1 MNFSI
6 VVRFIGILLVIEG
19 VFIFS
24 ALPFSYYYGGSDFN
38 AILISGLITLLF
50 GLLFRLITK
59 EANEKSIGKREGYVI
74 VSFSWVIISI
84 FGTLP
89 FILTNSIPSFTDAFF
104 ETISGFS
111 TTGASIL
118 TDIEV
123 VPKGVLFWRSMT
135 HWIGG
140 MGIIVLTVAILPF
153 LGIGG
158 MQLFNAESS
167 GISTD
172 KLHPRITETAKRLW
186 GIYVLLTAAQTILLL
201 MGDMNLFE
209 SLCHAFGTMGTGGFS
224 PKNTSIGQ
232 YSPYIQYVCIV
243 FMMLASTSFTLHYFA
258 LKGKLKKIYKN
269 EEFRLFLTIIFGSS
283 LLIATFLFFDKYNQ
297 YNDFE
302 KAFRDSWFTVSSIVS
317 CTGFVTADYM
327 KWSPFLW
334 FLIFLLMFSG
344 GCAGS
349 TTGGIKVI
357 RHLLLLKN
365 ASMEF
370 KRLLHPSAI
379 LPVRLDGKPVHQD
392 IIFNIL
398 AFFMMY
404 IIIFAVSS
412 FLLSFTGVNPVSSMG
427 AVATC
432 MAGIGP
438 GLGDVGGPATNFSMV
453 PLMGKWILSFMM
465 LIGRLEIFTVFILF
479 APSFWKR

>member
-6 VVRFIGILLVIEG
+6 IIRFLGILLVIEG
-19 VFIFS
+19 LFIFT

-38 AILISGLITLLF
+38 SILISGIITLIF
-50 GLLFRLITK
+50 GILFRLITK

-74 VSFSWVIISI
+74 VTFSWIVMSV

-89 FILTNSIPSFTDAFF
+89 YIISNSIPSFTDAFF

-118 TDIEV
+118 TDIEAI
-123 VPKGVLFWRSMT
+123 PKGILFWRSMT

-167 GISTD
+167 GPTKD

-186 GIYVLLTAAQTILLL
+186 GIYVLFTLLQTVLLL
-201 MGDMNLFE
+201 LGGMNLFE
-209 SLCHAFGTMGTGGFS
+209 SLCHAFGTMATGGFS
-224 PKNTSIGQ
+224 PKNSSIAD
-232 YSPYIQYVCIV
+232 YSPYIQYVCII
-243 FMMLASTSFTLHYFA
+243 FMMIASTSFSLHYYA
-258 LKGKLKKIYKN
+258 LKGKFKKAYKS
-269 EEFRLFLTIIFGSS
+269 EEFRLFLTIILASS
-283 LLIATFLFFDKYNQ
+283 LIISLFLYFDSYQKYNS
-297 YNDFE
+297 FE
-302 KAFRDSWFTVSSIVS
+302 EAFRNAWFTVTSIVS

-327 KWSPFLW
+327 KWAPFLW
-334 FLIFLLMFSG
+334 FFIFLLMFSG

-349 TTGGIKVI
+349 TSGGIKVV
-357 RHLLLLKN
+357 RHLLLIKN
-365 ASMEF
+365 ASLEF
-370 KRLLHPSAI
+370 KRLIHPSAI
-379 LPVRLDGKPVHQD
+379 LPVRLDGKPVSQD

-398 AFFMMY
+398 AFFLMY
-404 IIIFAVSS
+404 ILIFSISS
-412 FLLSFTGVNPVSSMG
+412 FLLAITGVNPISSIG

-438 GLGDVGGPATNFSMV
+438 GLGDVGGPVGNFSMV
-453 PLMGKWILSFMM
+453 PLLGKWILSFMM

-479 APSFWKR
+479 APSNWKK

>member
-6 VVRFIGILLVIEG
+6 IIRFLGILLIIEG
-19 VFIFS
+19 FFIFT

-38 AILISGLITLLF
+38 AILISGVITLLF
-50 GLLFRLITK
+50 GVLFRLITK
-59 EANEKSIGKREGYVI
+59 EADEKSIGKREGYVI
-74 VSFSWVIISI
+74 VTLSWVVISI

-89 FILTNSIPSFTDAFF
+89 FIISNSIPSFTDAFF

-118 TDIEV
+118 TDIES
-123 VPKGVLFWRSMT
+123 VPKGILFWRSMT

-167 GISTD
+167 GPTKD

-186 GIYVLLTAAQTILLL
+186 GIYFLLTVMLTGFLLL
-201 MGDMNLFE
+201 GGMNLFE

-224 PKNTSIGQ
+224 PKNTSIKD
-232 YSPYIQYVCIV
+232 YSPYIQYVCTI
-243 FMMLASTSFTLHYFA
+243 FMMLAATSFSLHYFA
-258 LKGKLKKIYKN
+258 LKGKFSKVFKN
-269 EEFRLFLTIIFGSS
+269 EEFRFFLLIIFGSS
-283 LLIATFLFFDKYNQ
+283 LIITGFLFFDSYNQ
-297 YNDFE
+297 YNDLE
-302 KAFRDSWFTVSSIVS
+302 KAFRDSWFTVTSIVS

-334 FLIFLLMFSG
+334 FFIFLLMFSG

-349 TTGGIKVI
+349 TSGGIKII

-365 ASMEF
+365 ASLEF

-379 LPVRLDGKPVHQD
+379 LPVRLDGKPIRQD

-398 AFFMMY
+398 AFFLIY
-404 IIIFAVSS
+404 IIIFAISS
-412 FLLSFTGVNPVSSMG
+412 FLLSATGVNPVSSMG

-438 GLGDVGGPATNFSMV
+438 GLGDVGGPVSNFSMV
-453 PLMGKWILSFMM
+453 PVFGKWILSFMM

-479 APSFWKR
+479 APSYWKK

>member
-1 MNFSI
+1 
-6 VVRFIGILLVIEG
+6 
-19 VFIFS
+19 
-24 ALPFSYYYGGSDFN
+24 
-38 AILISGLITLLF
+38 
-50 GLLFRLITK
+50 
-59 EANEKSIGKREGYVI
+59 
-74 VSFSWVIISI
+74 
-84 FGTLP
+84 
-89 FILTNSIPSFTDAFF
+89 
-104 ETISGFS
+104 
-111 TTGASIL
+111 
-118 TDIEV
+118 
-123 VPKGVLFWRSMT
+123 
-135 HWIGG
+135 
-140 MGIIVLTVAILPF
+140 
-153 LGIGG
+153 

-186 GIYVLLTAAQTILLL
+186 GIYVLLTAILTVLLL
-201 MGDMNLFE
+201 LGGMNLFE

-232 YSPYIQYVCIV
+232 YSPYIQYVCTV
-243 FMMLASTSFTLHYFA
+243 FMMLAATSFSLHYFL
-258 LKGKLKKIYKN
+258 LKGKFKRVFKN

-283 LLIATFLFFDKYNQ
+283 LIIAGFLFFDNYNQ

-334 FLIFLLMFSG
+334 FFIFLLMFSG

-365 ASMEF
+365 VSLEF
-370 KRLLHPSAI
+370 KRLLHPSAV

-392 IIFNIL
+392 IIFNVL

-404 IIIFAVSS
+404 IVIFAVSS
-412 FLLSFTGVNPVSSMG
+412 FALSITGVNPVSSIG

-453 PLMGKWILSFMM
+453 PLLGKWILSFMM

-479 APSFWKR
+479 APSFWKK